1 MKQLAVKGLYEEFKK
16 KLPSTIRE
24 LDGRRLMNDVRMG
37 LGLEPVKEQLVLV
50 KDKLREQYFR
60 GEIFN
65 EGDIVESNGEQFTIV
80 KRGSN
85 HLLLK
90 EESGK
95 LVSKWIQDVKPMEDK
110 AMNEGVIQPNGSDKL
125 DTSTSDTGAKAEAK
139 PAGKVKGFIT
149 FYNFDAKEKLKES
162 HLSGDEPIHIATSKS
177 DEDKDGESD
186 EDSDYQKPSE
196 YDPTEVGHT
205 LIPGVPHKG
214 SHHLRR
220 MKTYYHREEVEPIE
234 ELSTDLLAK
243 YKTGAA
249 ASAKASDAS
258 GDYKKGDKRFSGML
272 KATRKQFDNDLK
284 KHDQLKEEELEE
296 AKKKAVCPE
305 CGKHECECGEE
316 RPGIGTDSTMSK
328 DPFFKE
334 DFTDK
339 EIDEMVNSVTDEDIE
354 DLYEEDELV
363 LVYDDDGE
371 EIPPLQ
377 EESKYDL
384 MEVLSRTERIRGK
397 IRLRKTSAKR
407 GRSTKIALKRF
418 SNPTT
423 INKRARR
430 LAIKLMKKRMLRGRD
445 YSKISV
451 GEKERMEKV
460 MAKRKDVIGRIAQK
474 LVSRVRKTEKSRM
487 SHGKV
492 TKGSMPSVF

>member
-24 LDGRRLMNDVRMG
+24 LDGRRLMNDVRHG
-37 LGLEPVKEQLVLV
+37 LGLDPVKEQLVLV

-65 EGDIVESNGEQFTIV
+65 EGDIVESNGEHFTII

-110 AMNEGVIQPNGSDKL
+110 AMNEGVIQPNGTDKL
-125 DTSTSDTGAKAEAK
+125 EPSTSDTGAKAEPK
-139 PAGKVKGFIT
+139 PKGKVKGFIT
-149 FYNFDAKEKLKES
+149 FYNFDTKDPIKESALNPADIHGDFQAKSKTLQDLSKDKQVDQQQVQQRKLDLEKEYALKKEKLKADHE
-162 HLSGDEPIHIATSKS
+162 K
-177 DEDKDGESD
+177 
-186 EDSDYQKPSE
+186 
-196 YDPTEVGHT
+196 
-205 LIPGVPHKG
+205 
-214 SHHLRR
+214 
-220 MKTYYHREEVEPIE
+220 
-234 ELSTDLLAK
+234 
-243 YKTGAA
+243 
-249 ASAKASDAS
+249 
-258 GDYKKGDKRFSGML
+258 
-272 KATRKQFDNDLK
+272 N
-284 KHDQLKEEELEE
+284 KEKIQTEELEE
-296 AKKKAVCPE
+296 AKKKPVCPV
-305 CGKHECECGEE
+305 CGKHECACGEQ
-316 RPGIGTDSTMSK
+316 RPGIGTDTTMSK

-339 EIDEMVNSVTDEDIE
+339 EIDEMINSVTDEDIE

-384 MEVLSRTERIRGK
+384 MEVLSRTERMKGK

-407 GRSTKIALKRF
+407 GRSTKIALKRY
-418 SNPTT
+418 SNPAT

-430 LAIKLMKKRMLRGRD
+430 LAIKLMKQRMLRGRD
-445 YSKISV
+445 YSKISI

-460 MAKRKDVIGRIAQK
+460 MAQRKDVIGRIAQK
-474 LVSRVRKTEKSRM
+474 LVSRVRKVEKSRM